1 MRNDYGFF
9 LFWNV
14 IFFFVFMGINLIIKR
29 VLEYGSL
36 IVWWLVYIINKEL
49 VDEYSFVKK

>member
-14 IFFFVFMGINLIIKR
+14 IFFFVFMVINWIIKR

-49 VDEYSFVKK
+49 DEYSFVKK

>member
-14 IFFFVFMGINLIIKR
+14 IFFFVFMVINWIIKR